1 MILSWVDQEMISL
14 RVAKAMMSLLAAK
27 AKTKQRA
34 TAVQTFRLFRSQ
46 GHTKIL
52 DFILLKTKFK
62 SPVDQKVQLEIVGGN
77 IEIKQNGDLLGV
89 VTNQTIAD
97 TILSSLIF

>member
-1 MILSWVDQEMISL
+1 MGGSGDDFIKGGKGHDVIAGGEG
-14 RVAKAMMSLLAAK
+14 KNK
-27 AKTKQRA
+27 AKGNSGADIFVFSEGK
-34 TAVQTFRLFRSQ
+34 

-52 DFILLKTKFK
+52 DFNPAEDKIQIT
-62 SPVDQKVQLEIVGGN
+62 SGSEGIQLEIVGGN

-97 TILSSLIF
+97 AILSSLIF